1 MPGYLKLVKNKP
13 KTKVKAARQKP
24 KVAAPKKKRTGY

>member
-1 MPGYLKLVKNKP
+1 MPGYAKLVVKKP
-13 KTKVKAARQKP
+13 KTKVKVARQKP